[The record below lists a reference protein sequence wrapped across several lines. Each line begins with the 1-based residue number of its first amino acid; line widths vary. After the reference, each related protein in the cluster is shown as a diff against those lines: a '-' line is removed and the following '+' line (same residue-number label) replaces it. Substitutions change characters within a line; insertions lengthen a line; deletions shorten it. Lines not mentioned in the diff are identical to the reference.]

1 VVEGLRFVVVDVLVS
16 KVESVFVFQLRS
28 VCEACTAG
36 FACLR
41 DTYDFSCVAVGNI
54 CATFLLIPEDEVVV
68 VVMGRADFKRMLS
81 SYFLAEGSLIA

>member
-1 VVEGLRFVVVDVLVS
+1 MVEGLRFVVVDVLVS

-41 DTYDFSCVAVGNI
+41 DTCDFSCVAVGNMR
-54 CATFLLIPEDEVVV
+54 ATFLLIPEDEVVV
-68 VVMGRADFKRMLS
+68 MGRADFRRMLS
-81 SYFLAEGSLIA
+81 SYFLAEGSLFA